1 MFEDKY
7 IFKFIC
13 VLLGT
18 CSIFIR
24 GPIIPIISVIVAI
37 GMLVYRIK
45 KSKES
50 PEDHADFM
58 LDVMLV
64 AIVIIINI
72 VLLTMFFIVENHIDS
87 NDNYSSSSSQELSA
101 SEFAETV
108 IFDYQLKNFEQF
120 SEKGNH
126 LNAIKKGFT
135 SYLKEDLGLS
145 DVTVN
150 GNKITCTWKEK
161 TVIFTVS
168 KNDISYSVK

>member
-87 NDNYSSSSSQELSA
+87 NDNYSSSSSQE
-101 SEFAETV
+101 
-108 IFDYQLKNFEQF
+108 Y
-120 SEKGNH
+120 